1 LGQVVVHA
9 PFAFGGA
16 LLLGSPNVLSDPRGL
31 SLERATGVYV
41 QLVEVAAFKTPE
53 QNPELGVR
61 WNLPEPK

>member
-1 LGQVVVHA
+1 LPLGD
-9 PFAFGGA
+9 
-16 LLLGSPNVLSDPRGL
+16 PNIFPDPRGL
-31 SLERATGVYV
+31 GLEWATGVYV